1 MVNYENI
8 LNIFSLI
15 LILLIFFVI
24 IFGCNYK
31 GCKYYENFENNNKI
45 NNKDNSIKKEEKEKK
60 EEFKDDNND
69 LSSFEHTVLKGL
81 SDGSL
86 TTEGLTNLI
95 KEEKFTPTNLNNLI
109 NYVEK
114 FNGNFNNN

>member
-45 NNKDNSIKKEEKEKK
+45 NNKDNSIEKEKK